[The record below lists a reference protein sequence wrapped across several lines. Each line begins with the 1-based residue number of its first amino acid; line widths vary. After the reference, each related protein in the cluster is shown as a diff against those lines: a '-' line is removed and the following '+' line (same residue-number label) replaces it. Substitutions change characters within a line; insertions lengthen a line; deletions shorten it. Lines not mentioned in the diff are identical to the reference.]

1 MKYRSCGPNTSGSKQ
16 KREGQV
22 SLPHL
27 GLNGDKFS
35 IFYKFITALENILSI
50 NHPIQKVDLI
60 ISQIKVIIFLSA
72 VITKNY
78 FLAALGLDGR
88 LSVVAAVVAGEDF
101 SVVVSRF
108 HIIFLSFFIV
118 SLLYHIL
125 LDLSIPYAKIFAKV
139 EEITATAVAPIV
151 SHICNGLAH
160 C

>member
-1 MKYRSCGPNTSGSKQ
+1 MAFDYLIIAINDIFIHKIIKQ
-16 KREGQV
+16 LDLVIGQ
-22 SLPHL
+22 L
-27 GLNGDKFS
+27 K
-35 IFYKFITALENILSI
+35 IIIFITISI
-50 NHPIQKVDLI
+50 VNNKV
-60 ISQIKVIIFLSA
+60 
-72 VITKNY
+72 
-78 FLAALGLDGR
+78 LAALGLGGR
-88 LSVVAAVVAGEDF
+88 LSVVAAGVAGEDF